1 MSVQREYRGISQR
14 AKSLLAK
21 PEGIDVDFKREINGI
36 KSRDL
41 VSFANSLYGGAIL
54 VGVDEYTSKDGLQRG
69 RVVGCDVDD
78 SSRLSLINK
87 ATDCYPIV
95 DIELIVENISR
106 KPFFRIEIS
115 PGAKR
120 PYCTQRGEYA
130 MRADAR
136 SRALYPEELLA
147 MFMDREGELF
157 VSRFREAVA
166 QLEHRLGVM
175 DHAFGSGMVQLVSHL
190 DELDG
195 QVRRTLNRVDQMTDS
210 AKKRSRNMLQALKD
224 SQDSIAGL
232 ESLLLAQNGH
242 PAGRI
247 EMLRDI
253 RSRLDL
259 LTENLTPEHVDQDL
273 SDPKVDDRND

>member
-14 AKSLLAK
+14 AKSLLAI

-69 RVVGCDVDD
+69 RVVGCEVDD
-78 SSRLSLINK
+78 GSRLSLINK

-95 DIELIVENISR
+95 DIELIVENISS
-106 KPFFRIEIS
+106 KPFFRIEIA

-130 MRADAR
+130 IRADAR

-166 QLEHRLGVM
+166 QLEHRLGEM
-175 DHAFGSGMVQLVSHL
+175 DHAFGSGMVQLVTHL

-224 SQDSIAGL
+224 SQDSISGL
-232 ESLLLAQNGH
+232 ESLLLAQNGN
-242 PAGRI
+242 PTGRI

-259 LTENLTPEHVDQDL
+259 LTENLTPEHL
-273 SDPKVDDRND
+273 SQEQINLKNGLTDD